1 MRDPSGSRSR
11 QERLRAGHDGCNGG
25 DRCRH
30 FAGGCAGTAAHRG
43 DRCPALR
50 GGLTP
55 TDSLGFPT
63 TGAPA
68 APREPLLALVGRCS
82 GMRQEPD
89 GVVSLAAIPN
99 RTTRPLRP
107 HRPDRHPASP
117 LLVRAHCPESAG
129 SGTRKPPSP
138 PRRTLILGGW
148 QNRAFSDPLRG
159 TEKTRFLAPC
169 GAKSGGGG
177 GAPPT
182 TLILLRNQR
191 RDRARPDR
199 PRLHV
204 PSGPRATGPGG
215 GWPPSEPVIWLASL

>member
-1 MRDPSGSRSR
+1 MPSLTWWADANR
-11 QERLRAGHDGCNGG
+11 
-25 DRCRH
+25 
-30 FAGGCAGTAAHRG
+30 FAG
-43 DRCPALR
+43 L
-50 GGLTP
+50 
-55 TDSLGFPT
+55 PT

-148 QNRAFSDPLRG
+148 QNRAFWDPLRG
-159 TEKTRFLAPC
+159 PQKTRFLAPC

-182 TLILLRNQR
+182 TLILLRNQFGCYRERPPPPRPAR
-191 RDRARPDR
+191 RGVRGGR
-199 PRLHV
+199 
-204 PSGPRATGPGG
+204 SGG
-215 GWPPSEPVIWLASL
+215 GGLASL